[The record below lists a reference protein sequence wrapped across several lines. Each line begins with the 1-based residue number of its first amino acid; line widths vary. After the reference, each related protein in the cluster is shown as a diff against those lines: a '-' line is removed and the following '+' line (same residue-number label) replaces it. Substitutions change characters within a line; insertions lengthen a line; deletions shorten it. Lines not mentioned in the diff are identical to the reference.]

1 MLAQSEV
8 DQISSQ
14 LSTGNV
20 DNEEISRIIYRIDV
34 YKAGNERIISR
45 HVDIEYTYGEYYE
58 ICENTALFQYISTVH
73 YLLLFQEDQEIV
85 LYQK

>member
-1 MLAQSEV
+1 MLTQSEV

-45 HVDIEYTYGEYYE
+45 HVDI
-58 ICENTALFQYISTVH
+58 
-73 YLLLFQEDQEIV
+73 
-85 LYQK
+85 

>member
-1 MLAQSEV
+1 MLTQSEV
-8 DQISSQ
+8 EHISSRM
-14 LSTGNV
+14 STGNV
-20 DNEEISRIIYRIDV
+20 DSEEISRIIYRIDV

-45 HVDIEYTYGEYYE
+45 HVDIEYTYGKYYE

-73 YLLLFQEDQEIV
+73 YLPLFQEDQEIV